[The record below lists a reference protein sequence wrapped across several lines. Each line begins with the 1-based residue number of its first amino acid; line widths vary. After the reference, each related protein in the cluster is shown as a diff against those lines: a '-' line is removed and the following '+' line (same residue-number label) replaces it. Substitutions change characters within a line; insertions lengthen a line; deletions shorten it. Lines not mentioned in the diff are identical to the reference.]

1 MAQQETPSPMAKK
14 ASAKTD
20 KAVLKRMHELRE
32 WIHTANAAYY
42 GGQDSGISD
51 AEYDRWLVELMAIEE
66 DHPEWVTPDS
76 PTQRVGAPLEEG
88 SSFEKVEHA
97 VPMLSIASLFAEEEV
112 RDFEEKIERFLGVD
126 DDRQLSWSVEPKFD
140 GVSASLTYEKGVF
153 VRGITRGNGKVGED
167 ITANLKTIRN
177 LPLRLQEGLFPI
189 PDLLE
194 VRGEV
199 LIATARFHEFNKERV
214 ARDQPLLANARNATA
229 GALRRNDPAEVAR
242 YPLEFYSYS
251 APRIEYHGKSAGA
264 DVGLFGEEAPVAAQA
279 SGGSA
284 ESGSIESQS
293 QLFEALQAW
302 GFPVSGYQ
310 EVAHGL
316 DECLAYHDRLE
327 AGRDAIPFEID
338 GVVCKLDGFAIRERL
353 GRTARSTRWQ
363 YAHKFAPRSEVS
375 TLLAI
380 EIQVGTKGRLT
391 PRAHLVPVGVG
402 GVTVRHATLHNEEHV
417 QNLGLHPG
425 DRVYLERAGDVIP
438 QVTGVASLAKGT
450 APEEWERGLPAS
462 LRDAEG
468 ELRNGVVWRFAQD
481 FVMPE
486 QCPACGTNVERS
498 GKYVICPNSLGC
510 IPQRMG
516 RTILFAA
523 RAGIEIESIGEKG
536 VEQLFTEGLISSPA
550 DLFYLKKEDLMEL
563 EGWGEKSAANLI
575 KELAASRNIP
585 FGKFLSS
592 LAIPGLGGTVGDLL
606 ATNFASLEELQ
617 AADSD
622 TLQHIDGLGPVTTG
636 HILEWFEEPQ
646 NLAMLERMFDGGV
659 TLVHTDKS
667 EGGVLDGLRVV
678 FTGTLEGI
686 TRAEAKKWVE
696 DAGGKVSSSISAKT
710 DLLIQ
715 GGKPGSKAKKALDLG
730 VEVLDEAQFRE
741 RLGQPPE

>member
-1 MAQQETPSPMAKK
+1 MEKK
-14 ASAKTD
+14 ASSKVD
-20 KAVLKRMHELRE
+20 AVVRVAELRD

-42 GGQDSGISD
+42 GGKDSGVSD
-51 AEYDRWLVELMAIEE
+51 AQYDRWLQELIALETQ
-66 DHPEWVTPDS
+66 HPALLTSDS

-88 SSFEKVEHA
+88 SSFKKVEHA
-97 VPMLSIASLFAEEEV
+97 VPMLSIESLFAEEDV
-112 RDFEEKIERFLGVD
+112 RDFEEKIERFLGLD
-126 DDRQLSWSVEPKFD
+126 ESRELTWSVEPKFD
-140 GVSASLTYEKGVF
+140 GVSASLTYENGVF

-177 LPLRLQEGLFPI
+177 LPLRLKAGKYPV
-189 PDLLE
+189 PVLLE

-199 LIATARFHEFNKERV
+199 LISTARFEAFNLERV
-214 ARDQPLLANARNATA
+214 ERGQPLLANARNATA

-251 APRIEYHGKSAGA
+251 APRIQFEGQVPSEGVP
-264 DVGLFGEEAPVAAQA
+264 DTDLFGGAVEESKAQGA
-279 SGGSA
+279 STDIA
-284 ESGSIESQS
+284 IESQS
-293 QLFEALQAW
+293 ELFGALEQW

-310 EVAHGL
+310 EIAQGL

-327 AGRDAIPFEID
+327 EGRDDIPFEID

-353 GRTARSTRWQ
+353 GRTARSMRWQ

-425 DRVYLERAGDVIP
+425 DRVFLERAGDVIP
-438 QVTGVASLAKGT
+438 QVTGVAALAKGE
-450 APEEWERGLPAS
+450 APEDWDAGLPES
-462 LRDAEG
+462 LKGADG
-468 ELRNGVVWRFAQD
+468 KLRKGVVAGFGQD
-481 FVMPE
+481 FAMPE
-486 QCPACGTNVERS
+486 KCPACGVSVERS

-550 DLFYLKKEDLMEL
+550 DLFFLKKEDLMEL
-563 EGWGEKSAANLI
+563 EGWGEKSAANLVA
-575 KELAASRNIP
+575 ELAASREIP
-585 FGKFLSS
+585 FGKFLSA

-606 ATNFASLEELQ
+606 ASNFVSLDDLR
-617 AADSD
+617 AADAE

-636 HILEWFEEPQ
+636 HIVEWFAEPE
-646 NLAMLERMFDGGV
+646 NVALLERMFAGGV
-659 TLVHTDKS
+659 TLKHSAKS
-667 EGGVLDGLRVV
+667 EGGALAGLRVV
-678 FTGTLEGI
+678 FTGTLENI
-686 TRAEAKKWVE
+686 TRAEAKKMVE

-715 GGKPGSKAKKALDLG
+715 GGKPGSKAKKAEELG
-730 VEVLDEAQFRE
+730 VEVLDESQFRA
-741 RLGQPPE
+741 RLGL

>member
-1 MAQQETPSPMAKK
+1 MAKR
-14 ASAKTD
+14 AKT
-20 KAVLKRMHELRE
+20 KPAARVAELRE

-42 GGQDSGISD
+42 GGKDSGISD
-51 AEYDRWLVELMAIEE
+51 AEYDRWLQELIALENE
-66 DHPEWVTPDS
+66 HPELLTADS

-88 SSFEKVEHA
+88 SSFNKVEHA
-97 VPMLSIASLFAEEEV
+97 VPMLSIASLFDEEEV

-126 DDRQLSWSVEPKFD
+126 ESRQLTWSVEPKFD
-140 GVSASLTYEKGVF
+140 GVSASLIYEKGVF
-153 VRGITRGNGKVGED
+153 VRGITRGDGKVGEE

-177 LPLRLQEGLFPI
+177 LPLRLKEGKYPI

-199 LIATARFHEFNKERV
+199 LISTVRFERFNKSRVERGQ
-214 ARDQPLLANARNATA
+214 ALLANARNATA

-242 YPLEFYSYS
+242 YPLEFFSYS
-251 APRIEYHGKSAGA
+251 APRIVFGSGDSPA
-264 DVGLFGEEAPVAAQA
+264 DKDLFGGAL
-279 SGGSA
+279 G
-284 ESGSIESQS
+284 ESKSVPAGTAIESQS
-293 QLFEALQAW
+293 QLFGALEEW

-327 AGRDAIPFEID
+327 EGRDDIPFEID
-338 GVVCKLDGFAIRERL
+338 GVVCKLDGFAIRGRL
-353 GRTARSTRWQ
+353 GRTARSMRWQ
-363 YAHKFAPRSEVS
+363 YAHKFAPRSEIS

-380 EIQVGTKGRLT
+380 EIQVGPNGRLT

-425 DRVYLERAGDVIP
+425 DRVFLERAGDVIP
-438 QVTGVASLAKGT
+438 QVTGVAVLAKGK
-450 APEEWERGLPAS
+450 APKGWAQGLPES
-462 LRDAEG
+462 LKDTQG
-468 ELRNGVVWRFAQD
+468 GLRSGVVAGYAQGFA
-481 FVMPE
+481 MPE
-486 QCPACGTNVERS
+486 TCPACGTPVERS

-510 IPQRMG
+510 VPQRMG

-536 VEQLFTEGLISSPA
+536 IEQLFTEGLISSPA
-550 DLFYLKKEDLMEL
+550 DLFFLKKEDLLEL
-563 EGWGEKSAANLI
+563 EGWGEKSAVNLI
-575 KELAASRNIP
+575 KELNASKDIP

-592 LAIPGLGGTVGDLL
+592 LAISGLGGTVGDLL
-606 ATNFASLEELQ
+606 ASNFASLDELK
-617 AADSD
+617 AADSE

-636 HILEWFEEPQ
+636 HIIEWFEQPQ
-646 NLAMLERMFDGGV
+646 NLAMLERMF
-659 TLVHTDKS
+659 
-667 EGGVLDGLRVV
+667 EGGVKLVHRTQSQGGALDGLRVV
-678 FTGTLEGI
+678 FTGTLENI
-686 TRAEAKKWVE
+686 TRAEAKKMVE

-715 GGKPGSKAKKALDLG
+715 GGKPGSKAKKAQDLG
-730 VEVLDEAQFRE
+730 VEVLDEAQFRA
-741 RLGQPPE
+741 RLAQ